1 MKKSG
6 MTNADLV
13 AYLLDERRRRIL
25 NWRGIENLA
34 GIGKGRIKNVCLYK
48 KGEFRENEI
57 QALNEVLSLL
67 K

>member
-1 MKKSG
+1 MLNNS
-6 MTNADLV
+6 DLV

-34 GIGKGRIKNVCLYK
+34 GLGKGRIKNVCLYK
-48 KGEFRENEI
+48 KGEFRTSEI
-57 QALNEVLSLL
+57 EALNEVLASL

>member
-1 MKKSG
+1 MLNSPE
-6 MTNADLV
+6 LV

-25 NWRGIENLA
+25 NWRGIENLT

-48 KGEFRENEI
+48 KGEFREHEI
-57 QALNEVLSLL
+57 KALNEVIQFL

>member
-1 MKKSG
+1 MNSVE
-6 MTNADLV
+6 LV

-34 GIGKGRIKNVCLYK
+34 QIGKGRIKNVCLYK
-48 KGEFRENEI
+48 KGSFRENEI
-57 QALNEVLSLL
+57 QALNEVLSFL

>member
-1 MKKSG
+1 MKSSQG
-6 MTNADLV
+6 LV

-25 NWRGIENLA
+25 SWRGIENLA
-34 GIGKGRIKNVCLYK
+34 GIGKGRIKNVCLYQ

-57 QALNEVLSLL
+57 EALNAVLSFL